1 MAQRRLRAL
10 GMLGALG
17 ATDRH
22 VRLVMLANGA
32 AVGAVAAVA
41 GAAAGLAGWL
51 AFAPQ
56 LETLVS
62 HRMDRFNLPW
72 WAIGAAM
79 LLAVMT
85 AVIAAWWPARSASR
99 VPVVT
104 ALSGRPP
111 RPQPAHRLAT
121 AGAVLLAL
129 GLGLL
134 GMAGQKRPLVVVAG
148 TVATT
153 LAVLFL
159 APLAIRALGR
169 AGRRAPI
176 TVRLAVRDLAR
187 YQGRAGAA
195 VGAIALAIGIAA
207 SIAISAAASA
217 AGDAATGGNLP
228 DNQIVVYLSPEGA
241 GAPLP
246 DTTPAQLQVVQAGVD
261 AIAAALGTHDIV
273 PLDAAVNSGDGK
285 VAGLGAREG
294 GKGMA
299 VLVRVQPVDG
309 GGTLMSD
316 VGALYVATPAL
327 LARYGIQAADIDPST
342 DVLTARGDLAGTTL
356 LYGPRQ
362 TADPKIATA
371 DLPTYSSAPNTLLT
385 SAALQRLGLQTRV
398 AGWLIQADRPLTGA
412 QIDGARKAA
421 AGAGLTIETR
431 DTKQSLKRLG
441 QQATGVGMFLAL
453 GVLAMTVGLIRSET
467 ANDLRILSAA
477 GATATARRALTG
489 ATAGALALLGAV
501 LGTAGAYAA
510 LIAWHRS
517 DLTNL
522 AHPPVVNLVAI
533 VIGLPLVAGAGGWL
547 LAGRE
552 PTAIARRPLD
562 A

>member
-1 MAQRRLRAL
+1 
-10 GMLGALG
+10 
-17 ATDRH
+17 
-22 VRLVMLANGA
+22 V
-32 AVGAVAAVA
+32 
-41 GAAAGLAGWL
+41 
-51 AFAPQ
+51 
-56 LETLVS
+56 
-62 HRMDRFNLPW
+62 
-72 WAIGAAM
+72 
-79 LLAVMT
+79 
-85 AVIAAWWPARSASR
+85 
-99 VPVVT
+99 
-104 ALSGRPP
+104 
-111 RPQPAHRLAT
+111 T

-129 GLGLL
+129 GLALL
-134 GMAGQKRPLVVVAG
+134 GMGGQKRPLVVVAG

-159 APLAIRALGR
+159 APLGIRALAG

-207 SIAISAAASA
+207 TIAVSAAESA
-217 AGDAATGGNLP
+217 AGDAATAGNLP
-228 DNQIVVYLSPEGA
+228 DNQILVYLSPEGA

-246 DTTPAQLQVVQAGVD
+246 DTTPAQLQGLQAGVD
-261 AIAAALGTHDIV
+261 AIAATLGTQDVV
-273 PLDAAVNSGDGK
+273 PLEAAVNSGDGK
-285 VAGLGAREG
+285 VAGVGAREG
-294 GKGMA
+294 GKGTA
-299 VLVRVQPVDG
+299 VLVHVESVAG
-309 GGTLMSD
+309 GGSRMTG
-316 VGALYVATPAL
+316 VGGLYVATPAL
-327 LARYGIQAADIDPST
+327 LSRYGIQAGDIDPSA
-342 DVLTARGDLAGTTL
+342 DVVTSRGDLAGTTL

-362 TADPKIATA
+362 TAEPRIQAA
-371 DLPTYSSAPNTLLT
+371 DLPTYSSGPNTLLT
-385 SAALQRLGLQTRV
+385 TSALQRLGLQTRV
-398 AGWLIQADRPLTGA
+398 AGWLIQTARPLTGA
-412 QIDGARKAA
+412 QIDAARKAA

-441 QQATGVGMFLAL
+441 QRATGAGMFLAL

-489 ATAGALALLGAV
+489 ATAGALALLGAA

-510 LIAWHRS
+510 LVAWHRS

-522 AHPPVVNLVAI
+522 AHPPVVNLIAI
-533 VIGLPLVAGAGGWL
+533 VIGLPVVAGAAGWL

-552 PTAIARRPLD
+552 PSAIARRPLD